1 MVGDF
6 INSKGQIVSVEY
18 ILIIALLFFILVYVM
33 TPMIGKSID
42 ASMDISKV
50 SDAKVAAQEIAHA
63 LDVVYSNGPGAKR
76 TVTVY
81 VPDTTNLTV
90 SGNNVTL
97 QVTCSDKPR
106 NVTTF
111 TQYNFP
117 NISLQLNKGWNTVVV
132 EWPIGGTITI
142 SKV

>member
-1 MVGDF
+1 M
-6 INSKGQIVSVEY
+6 NSKGQIVSVEY

-33 TPMIGKSID
+33 IPMIGKSID

-97 QVTCSDKPR
+97 QVTCSDGPR

-117 NISLQLNKGWNTVVV
+117 NIPPIQLNKGWNTVVV